1 MGKQDNQTPT
11 PSEMPSGNS
20 HADLMAKLGI
30 DASQIEVATPTK
42 KDVTISNNADQLK
55 VDLKESTK
63 AVNTKLGKLIS
74 FTTLKRDGVLKD
86 ANGNNIKDE
95 NDKNVP
101 RYVKTR
107 MQGTFVI
114 DETKDGYFQVTKG
127 VHYTESHL
135 VNEFTEIK

>member
-1 MGKQDNQTPT
+1 MGKQDTNTPT
-11 PSEMPSGNS
+11 PSEMPQGNS
-20 HADLMAKLGI
+20 QADLMAKLGI
-30 DASQIEVATPTK
+30 DVSQIEVATPTK

-86 ANGNNIKDE
+86 AEGNNVKDE
-95 NDKNVP
+95 NDKNIP

>member
-1 MGKQDNQTPT
+1 MSKQDNQTPMT
-11 PSEMPSGNS
+11 EVPNTNS

-30 DASQIEVATPTK
+30 DVSQIEVASPK
-42 KDVTISNNADQLK
+42 VKDVTISNNADQLK
-55 VDLKESTK
+55 VDLKTSTK

-86 ANGNNIKDE
+86 ADGNSVKDE
-95 NDKNVP
+95 NDKNIP
-101 RYVKTR
+101 RYIKTR
-107 MQGTFVI
+107 MQGTYVI

>member
-1 MGKQDNQTPT
+1 MPKQDNQTPT
-11 PSEMPSGNS
+11 TEMPQGNS
-20 HADLMAKLGI
+20 HAELMAKLGI
-30 DASQIEVATPTK
+30 DVSQIEVATPTK

-63 AVNTKLGKLIS
+63 AVNTKLGKMIS

-86 ANGNNIKDE
+86 GNGNNVKDE

-101 RYVKTR
+101 RYIKTR
-107 MQGTFVI
+107 MQGLFVI
-114 DETKDGYFQVTKG
+114 DETQDGFFQVTKG
-127 VHYTESHL
+127 VHYTETHL

>member
-11 PSEMPSGNS
+11 PSEMPQGNS

>member
-1 MGKQDNQTPT
+1 MSKPNETTPL
-11 PSEMPSGNS
+11 PSNS

-30 DASQIEVATPTK
+30 DVSQIEVATPTLK
-42 KDVTISNNADQLK
+42 SVTISNNADQLK

-63 AVNTKLGKLIS
+63 AVNTKLGKMIS

-86 ANGNNIKDE
+86 SNGETLKDE
-95 NDKNVP
+95 NGKNVP
-101 RYVKTR
+101 RYIKTR
-107 MQGTFVI
+107 MQGLYVI
-114 DETKDGYFQVTKG
+114 DETKDGFFQVTKG

>member
-1 MGKQDNQTPT
+1 MSKPNETTPL
-11 PSEMPSGNS
+11 PSNS

-30 DASQIEVATPTK
+30 DVSQIEVATPTLK
-42 KDVTISNNADQLK
+42 SVTISNNADQLK

-63 AVNTKLGKLIS
+63 AVNTKLGKMIS

-86 ANGNNIKDE
+86 SNGEMVKDE
-95 NDKNVP
+95 NGKNVP
-101 RYVKTR
+101 RYIKTR
-107 MQGTFVI
+107 MQGLYVI
-114 DETKDGYFQVTKG
+114 DETKDGFFQVTKG

>member
-1 MGKQDNQTPT
+1 MSKPNESTPL
-11 PSEMPSGNS
+11 PIEPQGNS

-30 DASQIEVATPTK
+30 DVSQIEVATPTLK
-42 KDVTISNNADQLK
+42 SVTISNNADQLK

-63 AVNTKLGKLIS
+63 AVNTKLGKMIS

-86 ANGNNIKDE
+86 SNGEMVKDE
-95 NDKNVP
+95 NGKNVP
-101 RYVKTR
+101 RYIKTR
-107 MQGTFVI
+107 MQGLYVI
-114 DETKDGYFQVTKG
+114 DETKDGFFQVTKG